1 MKKLKYIGGMMLA
14 ALLGLSSCGSDNL
27 AVATGNGQ
35 GKGHKVSL
43 AIGSGTAKTRATA
56 EPTDLGGFAREK
68 AIDGTKLYAVVFDT
82 QGKFSKTYQI
92 DDYDATDGSCS
103 FTLDEAGAYYGYIVA
118 NTSKGTELTGL
129 TAGMSTEAD
138 FYNIVEDTDPGTALD
153 ASTNFLMLSKRTLF
167 DVNGDA
173 DTDLGTIS
181 LTRAVARIDIDV
193 TAIDGL
199 AITEVEIE
207 NRYTKSLLVRGS
219 SPATL
224 TSATD
229 TKTYKRGTGTGEINA
244 KNDATGIITDQQWQG
259 VIYGYENIDANTV
272 VKITHTLNGVAST
285 TTVNFADVNS
295 GQAVKR
301 NNIYT
306 VKLIDGAED
315 PTLNDIQASILV
327 IDWDNSTNILY
338 GKDQLTDHE
347 KPDFNV
353 TSTHG
358 VLNSE
363 DAATKLNPG
372 KVIARKTDT
381 STEITL
387 KVTSKGKVASGVSFV
402 DKNGNPY
409 DFAGE
414 GGDITETSSSFVDG
428 KIVQEFTITVPQ
440 TLVNNMAVSDF
451 FTFKV
456 HNVFDDTAVASREF
470 NVAIR
475 DVKMNPLWYV
485 AEFNALNSTSMGTT
499 LSDGYYFTW
508 AHAMQYFGAQST
520 SYDGYRVANKTLS
533 NTETGTTWHLPTL
546 MEFQS
551 IVPVNSM
558 ANSGTI
564 TSIIG
569 DKMDSGSGTY
579 RSSTVSSVWGYD
591 DETKSGA
598 VIDASYW
605 KQIEKYGE
613 IHAIRFL
620 GTKYCSAWKY
630 KVDKANKKVIISSIL
645 IDEIDNSEDE
655 AKLFYE
661 NKWST
666 LVWGN
671 NYANGAVERELYMGG
686 HRGLLSSTSSEKG
699 EGATCTNQIGER
711 VLYWLAT
718 QESGQTSAVS
728 FDIAVWNNAASQ
740 STNKIG
746 FVYHGDNTYPFQVR
760 LFRDN

>member
-103 FTLDEAGAYYGYIVA
+103 FSLDEAGAYYGYIVA

-138 FYNIVEDTDPGTALD
+138 FYNIVEDTDPGAALD

-167 DVNGDA
+167 DVDGDA

-219 SPATL
+219 SPGTL

-353 TSTHG
+353 TSTHA
-358 VLNSE
+358 VYDCD
-363 DAATKLNPG
+363 DASLKLNPG
-372 KVIARKTDT
+372 KIIASINGTE
-381 STEITL
+381 TEIKL
-387 KVTSKGKVASGVSFV
+387 EITSNGKVASGVSFV
-402 DKNGNPY
+402 NRNGKAF
-409 DFAGE
+409 DFVGE

-428 KIVQEFTITVPQ
+428 KIVQEFTISVPQ
-440 TLVNNMAVSDF
+440 SIISALSTTDY

-456 HNVFDDTAVASREF
+456 HNVFDDTSTASREF
-470 NVAIR
+470 KVLGR
-475 DVKMNPLWYV
+475 DIKMNPLWYV
-485 AEFNALNSTSMGTT
+485 AEYNAINAYNSTTLTMGT
-499 LSDGYYFTW
+499 SDNQGGCYTW
-508 AHAMQYFGAQST
+508 SDALKLFST
-520 SYDGYRVANKTLS
+520 SYDGVTSITDYYVGNKVVS
-533 NTETGTTWHLPTL
+533 GVPGTWHLPVYK
-546 MEFQS
+546 EWRC
-551 IVPVNSM
+551 IVPTGNSQSLI
-558 ANSGTI
+558 NK
-564 TSIIG
+564 
-569 DKMDSGSGTY
+569 DPSGSGTY
-579 RSSTVSSVWGYD
+579 ESTSVDMVFGYD
-591 DETKSGA
+591 TKTKSGD
-598 VIDASYW
+598 IISGSYW
-605 KQIEKYGE
+605 KKISETE

-620 GTKYCSAWKY
+620 NSSYCSAWKY
-630 KVDKANKKVIISSIL
+630 KLDGTNKVLTISATL
-645 IDEIDNSEDE
+645 IDNLEDNEEAAKEFYDNSWNSITFGNAESE
-655 AKLFYE
+655 FAVQRNFYSFGHSKQA
-661 NKWST
+661 NNSDRTYYTWSGLHGLYWSAT
-666 LVWGN
+666 EGSTSAAYYLRFSFVGTDPYGSKSTTYYIN
-671 NYANGAVERELYMGG
+671 NYCDSKSYGW
-686 HRGLLSSTSSEKG
+686 S
-699 EGATCTNQIGER
+699 
-711 VLYWLAT
+711 
-718 QESGQTSAVS
+718 
-728 FDIAVWNNAASQ
+728 
-740 STNKIG
+740 
-746 FVYHGDNTYPFQVR
+746 VR
-760 LFRDN
+760 LFKDN